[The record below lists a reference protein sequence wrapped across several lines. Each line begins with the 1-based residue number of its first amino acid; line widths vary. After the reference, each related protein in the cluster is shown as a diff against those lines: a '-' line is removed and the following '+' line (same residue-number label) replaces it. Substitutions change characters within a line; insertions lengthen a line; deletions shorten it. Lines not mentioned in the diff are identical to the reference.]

1 MGAWELIMVK
11 KDNTY
16 RVGPYNVE
24 VIFDYSN
31 VKERYDNWKDR
42 CEELSG
48 EDIGVMREET
58 SLWDSLLKHGNSK
71 RIVYGKG
78 GEAREAEQ
86 KKSGQGGSY
95 LLPACNTIFGGD
107 MGPQTK
113 ELLQSVKN
121 VMDNEGADG
130 SKMNPRNMSWQSD
143 IKGWNPSPM
152 EKDGEVLVD
161 KDGNPRHRTR
171 KGVIYGHY
179 RTQTY
184 VDYRKEIKRKEA
196 EMDAVN
202 SDWYSEQPDTAEPPM
217 WQALYGNGD
226 KLFEG
231 VGDSLLTIVTDA
243 LEVEGVMDV
252 LESTPIAIEGLGAA
266 QAIFNELE
274 PVREWFTRAVQDS
287 SYRTSAGNFSA
298 TKARNFFLK
307 NKVDL
312 QDEGDSQLMLRIMES
327 VNADYPVGVRSVYL
341 AIPKN
346 QINQIANMAGFQ
358 RNEEQ
363 EVTAQTQGMVEEAP
377 DATTKMDWRTV
388 LVR

>member
-1 MGAWELIMVK
+1 
-11 KDNTY
+11 
-16 RVGPYNVE
+16 
-24 VIFDYSN
+24 
-31 VKERYDNWKDR
+31 
-42 CEELSG
+42 
-48 EDIGVMREET
+48 
-58 SLWDSLLKHGNSK
+58 
-71 RIVYGKG
+71 
-78 GEAREAEQ
+78 
-86 KKSGQGGSY
+86 
-95 LLPACNTIFGGD
+95 
-107 MGPQTK
+107 
-113 ELLQSVKN
+113 
-121 VMDNEGADG
+121 
-130 SKMNPRNMSWQSD
+130 
-143 IKGWNPSPM
+143 
-152 EKDGEVLVD
+152 
-161 KDGNPRHRTR
+161 
-171 KGVIYGHY
+171 
-179 RTQTY
+179 
-184 VDYRKEIKRKEA
+184 
-196 EMDAVN
+196 
-202 SDWYSEQPDTAEPPM
+202 
-217 WQALYGNGD
+217 
-226 KLFEG
+226 LFEG

-274 PVREWFTRAVQDS
+274 PVRDWFTRAVQDS

-377 DATTKMDWRTV
+377 DTTTKMDWRTV